1 MTQSDKDPRSTF
13 NTVVIVMVGQ
23 IGCLT
28 LVVILASLFAGLWLD
43 RTFGT
48 RPIFTLILMLAG
60 IPVSVM
66 LMLTLARRS
75 IARLKSENTKRKPED
90 GSA

>member
-1 MTQSDKDPRSTF
+1 MTQSEKDRRSAL

-43 RTFGT
+43 RVFDTK
-48 RPIFTLILMLAG
+48 PVFTLILMLAG
-60 IPVSVM
+60 IPVSVV
-66 LMLTLARRS
+66 LMLVLARKS
-75 IARLKSENTKRKPED
+75 IAKLKSENATEKKED
-90 GSA
+90 GSE

>member
-1 MTQSDKDPRSTF
+1 MTQSQKDRRSTL

-43 RTFGT
+43 RVFDTK
-48 RPIFTLILMLAG
+48 PLFTLILMLAG
-60 IPVSVM
+60 IPISVI
-66 LMLTLARRS
+66 LMLALARKS
-75 IARLKSENTKRKPED
+75 IARLKSENATEKNED
-90 GSA
+90 GSE